1 MKKLI
6 EYKLPFENHVVAC
19 IKFIKLHHLKL
30 GMFCFGLLL
39 SFLKFIGFNVL
50 HATNVQLGILTLSG
64 IFASLFLN
72 IIFGIM
78 LSINFCRWYNNEKI
92 VTFAEDVEDEL
103 VSDNVNGKLDAF
115 TDYVNDITETY

>member
-6 EYKLPFENHVVAC
+6 EYKLPFENYVVAC

-64 IFASLFLN
+64 IFASLFFN
-72 IIFGIM
+72 IIFSIM